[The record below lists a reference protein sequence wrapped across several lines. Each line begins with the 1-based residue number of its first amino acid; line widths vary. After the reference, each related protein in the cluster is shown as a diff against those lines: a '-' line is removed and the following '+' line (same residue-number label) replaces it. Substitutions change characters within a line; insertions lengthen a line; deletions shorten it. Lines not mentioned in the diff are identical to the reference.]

1 MEIKNMSAPNESP
14 AKGARAKWRGPLSA
28 VAFLAVAIATVAA
41 GFYAARVLNRTELVH
56 FWVPV
61 PAGRVERPRM
71 VCCESGPR
79 AFVKPIR
86 VDVSKQGILKRAFCP
101 WIEGLSTHWILN
113 ADSKPHRIGMRL
125 ENTTFPVE
133 WHVSAGIPWDPESRT
148 FSKAIQPGE
157 RVPELAIDWMFNFP
171 VEVRDKPVWYQGGLS
186 VFDVDSG
193 EVLTFIP
200 ITFLNSGATHE
211 DSGV

>member
-1 MEIKNMSAPNESP
+1 
-14 AKGARAKWRGPLSA
+14 
-28 VAFLAVAIATVAA
+28 
-41 GFYAARVLNRTELVH
+41 
-56 FWVPV
+56 
-61 PAGRVERPRM
+61 M
-71 VCCESGPR
+71 VCCEGGPS

-86 VDVSKQGILKRAFCP
+86 VDVAKQGVLKRIFCP
-101 WIEGLSTHWILN
+101 WIDGLSTHWLLN
-113 ADSKPHRIGMRL
+113 IDSKPHRIGMRL

-133 WHVSAGIPWDPESRT
+133 WHVNAGIPWDPESRT
-148 FSKAIQPGE
+148 FAKALQPGE

-186 VFDVDSG
+186 VFDADSG